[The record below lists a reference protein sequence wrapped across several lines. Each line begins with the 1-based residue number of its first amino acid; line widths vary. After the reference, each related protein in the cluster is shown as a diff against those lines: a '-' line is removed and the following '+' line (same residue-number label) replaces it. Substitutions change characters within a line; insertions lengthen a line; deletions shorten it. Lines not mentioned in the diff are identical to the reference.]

1 MIKAKKHS
9 FFQTT
14 SKKDKTFGNTD
25 VLKAEAL
32 RIGLTEEDFNDAIN
46 NDDYAYKVK
55 QDIQEAYELG
65 VTGVPFFVF
74 DRKYAVSGA
83 QPSDAFLNTL
93 KASYDDWKEKQNNT
107 VYQCI
112 GARRFMRY

>member
-1 MIKAKKHS
+1 M
-9 FFQTT
+9 
-14 SKKDKTFGNTD
+14 
-25 VLKAEAL
+25 KAEAL
-32 RIGLTEEDFNDAIN
+32 RIGLTEDDFNDAIS
-46 NDDYAYKVK
+46 NDEYAYKVK

-93 KASYDDWKEKQNNT
+93 KASYDDWKAKQKQHRLLT
-107 VYQCI
+107 FRSKVLHAI
-112 GARRFMRY
+112 LTEIVIK

>member
-1 MIKAKKHS
+1 DAIS
-9 FFQTT
+9 
-14 SKKDKTFGNTD
+14 
-25 VLKAEAL
+25 
-32 RIGLTEEDFNDAIN
+32 NDA
-46 NDDYAYKVK
+46 YAYKVK

-93 KASYDDWKEKQNNT
+93 KASYDDWKAKQKSSFIN
-107 VYQCI
+107 I
-112 GARRFMRY
+112 SEEGASCDINGNCEL